1 MNVLTNFNNDNR
13 LLKNTIYEHYVGG
26 QSEMYLLFEK
36 IKGADIVLAIEID
49 EGTNAIMQV
58 KFASEIDENQ
68 YSVISASDFIDLFK
82 RKKIS
87 S

>member
-1 MNVLTNFNNDNR
+1 MKVLINFNYDDR
-13 LLKNTIYEHYVGG
+13 LLKNTIYEHYVGW
-26 QSEMYLLFEK
+26 QSKMYLLFEK
-36 IKGADIVLAIEID
+36 IKEDTTLFVELDD
-49 EGTNAIMQV
+49 ETKSIIQV
-58 KFASEIDENQ
+58 KFASEIDKVQ

>member
-13 LLKNTIYEHYVGG
+13 LLKNTIYEHYVGW

-36 IKGADIVLAIEID
+36 IKEADIVLAIEID
-49 EGTNAIMQV
+49 EETNAIMQV
-58 KFASEIDENQ
+58 RFASEIDENQ
-68 YSVISASDFIDLFK
+68 YSVISTSDFIDLFK

>member
-1 MNVLTNFNNDNR
+1 MKALINFNNDDR
-13 LLKNTIYEHYVGG
+13 LLKNTIYEHYVGW

-36 IKGADIVLAIEID
+36 IKEDTTLFVELDVETKSII
-49 EGTNAIMQV
+49 QV
-58 KFASEIDENQ
+58 KFASEIDESQ
-68 YSVISASDFIDLFK
+68 YYEISPSEFIDLFK

>member
-1 MNVLTNFNNDNR
+1 MKALINFNNDDR
-13 LLKNTIYEHYVGG
+13 LLKNTIYEHYVGW
-26 QSEMYLLFEK
+26 QSEVYLLFEK
-36 IKGADIVLAIEID
+36 IKEDTTLFVELDD
-49 EGTNAIMQV
+49 ETKSIIQV
-58 KFASEIDENQ
+58 KFASEIDKVQ